1 MTDETTRIPVP
12 TNGHGP
18 MPGGVGGVGGGPVT
32 GSAGAASSSDAA
44 VAADGPTPDS
54 AVPHNPRSVPPGV
67 AAGTDLRIAV
77 SPAQIATGF
86 AVLAGLIGLIVGARR
101 RRRR

>member
-12 TNGHGP
+12 TNGQGP
-18 MPGGVGGVGGGPVT
+18 MPGGVGGAGGVAK
-32 GSAGAASSSDAA
+32 AGSSSDEADA
-44 VAADGPTPDS
+44 AADP
-54 AVPHNPRSVPPGV
+54 AVPRNPRSVPPGV

-86 AVLAGLIGLIVGARR
+86 AVLAGLIGIIVGARR

>member
-18 MPGGVGGVGGGPVT
+18 MPGGVGGGPV
-32 GSAGAASSSDAA
+32 